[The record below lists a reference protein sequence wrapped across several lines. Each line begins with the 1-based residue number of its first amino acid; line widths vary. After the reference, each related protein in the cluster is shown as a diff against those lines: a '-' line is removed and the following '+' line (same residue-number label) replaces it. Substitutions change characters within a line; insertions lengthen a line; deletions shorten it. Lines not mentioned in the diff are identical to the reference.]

1 MHLCYNKDRS
11 KADDSRRCL
20 RKDAVNVLHGILRN
34 GRACFL
40 LHGAA
45 HREAI
50 LLQLIFAVISLFLIA
65 LMMQCPFPREWALC
79 RFYTSLKVQQ
89 KRLFSSR
96 LTSRKGAGIFL
107 RIENSWKRT
116 RLRNFGKGDICVG
129 IAGNGDDIS
138 ATGYCTAGKKMSH
151 TVIAGSAQQ
160 VQAGAAEVQIDG
172 GCAV

>member
-116 RLRNFGKGDICVG
+116 RLRNFGKGDVCVG

-138 ATGYCTAGKKMSH
+138 AAGLRTAGEELSH
-151 TVIAGSAQQ
+151 AVITGSAQQ
-160 VQAGAAEVQIDG
+160 V
-172 GCAV
+172 